1 MGRSWLK
8 IELESS
14 TQQPSDCQSS
24 NTARQGIVMIAATFY
39 SLRPMKTFRE
49 AISKQNFVIT
59 AECFLKPETDA
70 ESIRHQAE
78 LLRDHVDAVLLTDNQ
93 FGALHMSTIA
103 AARLMLENEV
113 DPIVQLT
120 CRNRN
125 RISLLADLLGAAALG
140 VTSLQLVRGNRI
152 PKDVDSRPKA
162 VLDINATELIAT
174 AASLKSDERLSAIPD
189 LYIGAAAAPHEPKA
203 DWVPRKLLAKA
214 EAGAR
219 FLLTY
224 TSMDIELLRRY
235 MKRLVATQMT
245 RRMTVI
251 VSTAIFTSAEDAKW
265 MRDNRP
271 NVMIPDSIILRLE
284 SASNPRK
291 EGLAICAE
299 QLAQLA
305 QMPGVS
311 GANIM
316 ATTDLAMIP
325 QAIEIA
331 DLDQATL

>member
-1 MGRSWLK
+1 
-8 IELESS
+8 
-14 TQQPSDCQSS
+14 
-24 NTARQGIVMIAATFY
+24 MIAATFY

-70 ESIRHQAE
+70 KSIRHQAD

-103 AARLMLENEV
+103 AARLMLENGV
-113 DPIVQLT
+113 DPIVQLS

-140 VTSLQLVRGNRI
+140 VTSLLLVRGNRI
-152 PKDVDSRPKA
+152 PKDVTPRPQP
-162 VLDINATELIAT
+162 VLDINATELIST
-174 AASLKSDERLSAIPD
+174 AASLQSDERLHSIPD
-189 LYIGAAAAPHEPKA
+189 LFIGGATAPHEPKA
-203 DWVPRKLLAKA
+203 DWIPRKLIAKA
-214 EAGAR
+214 DAGAR

-224 TSMDIELLRRY
+224 TCMDIDMLRRF

-245 RRMTVI
+245 RRMTVV

-265 MRDNRP
+265 LRDNRP
-271 NVMIPDSIILRLE
+271 NVMIPDSIIHRLE
-284 SASNPRK
+284 NASDPGK
-291 EGLAICAE
+291 EGLDICAE

-305 QMPGVS
+305 RMPGVS

-325 QAIEIA
+325 QAIEAA
-331 DLDQATL
+331 DLDEAVL

>member
-1 MGRSWLK
+1 
-8 IELESS
+8 
-14 TQQPSDCQSS
+14 
-24 NTARQGIVMIAATFY
+24 
-39 SLRPMKTFRE
+39 MKTFRE

-70 ESIRHQAE
+70 KSIRHQAD

-103 AARLMLENEV
+103 AARLMLENGV
-113 DPIVQLT
+113 DPIVQLS

-140 VTSLQLVRGNRI
+140 VTSLLLVRGNRI
-152 PKDVDSRPKA
+152 PKDVSSRPKL
-162 VLDINATELIAT
+162 VLDINAKELIAI
-174 AASLKSDERLSAIPD
+174 AASLKTDERLRSIPD
-189 LYIGAAAAPHEPKA
+189 LFIGAAAVPHEPKA
-203 DWVPRKLLAKA
+203 DWVPRKLQAKA
-214 EAGAR
+214 DAGAH

-224 TSMDIELLRRY
+224 TCMEIDMLRRF

-265 MRDNRP
+265 LRDNRP
-271 NVMIPDSIILRLE
+271 NIVIADSIIQRLE
-284 SASNPRK
+284 DASNPRE
-291 EGLAICAE
+291 EGLKICAE

-325 QAIEIA
+325 QVIETIN
-331 DLDQATL
+331 LDEAQ

>member
-1 MGRSWLK
+1 MRWK
-8 IELESS
+8 VHH
-14 TQQPSDCQSS
+14 SDRLIASVQKPPG
-24 NTARQGIVMIAATFY
+24 TAGIVMLVTTFY

-49 AISKQNFVIT
+49 AISKRNFVIT

-70 ESIRHQAE
+70 ESIRHQAD

-103 AARLMLENEV
+103 AARLMLENGV
-113 DPIVQLT
+113 DPIVQLS

-140 VTSLQLVRGNRI
+140 VTSLLLVRGNRI
-152 PKDVDSRPKA
+152 PKDVSSRPKL
-162 VLDINATELIAT
+162 VLDINAKELIAI
-174 AASLKSDERLSAIPD
+174 AASLRTDERLRSIPD
-189 LYIGAAAAPHEPKA
+189 LFIGAAAVPHEPKA
-203 DWVPRKLLAKA
+203 DWVPRKLQAKA
-214 EAGAR
+214 DAGAH

-224 TSMDIELLRRY
+224 TCMEIDMLRRF

-245 RRMTVI
+245 RRMTVV

-265 MRDNRP
+265 LRDNRP
-271 NVMIPDSIILRLE
+271 NVMIPDSIIHRLE
-284 SASNPRK
+284 NASDPSE
-291 EGLAICAE
+291 EGLMICAE
-299 QLAQLA
+299 QLTQLA

-325 QAIEIA
+325 QVIEA
-331 DLDQATL
+331 TNLDEAQ

>member
-1 MGRSWLK
+1 MSWK
-8 IELESS
+8 VHH
-14 TQQPSDCQSS
+14 S
-24 NTARQGIVMIAATFY
+24 NRLIASLPIPPGTAGIVMLAATFY

-49 AISKQNFVIT
+49 AISERNFVIT

-70 ESIRHQAE
+70 ESIRQQAD

-103 AARLMLENEV
+103 AARLMLENGM
-113 DPIVQLT
+113 DAIVQLS

-140 VTSLQLVRGNRI
+140 VTSLLLVRGNRI
-152 PKDVDSRPKA
+152 PKDVSSRPKL
-162 VLDINATELIAT
+162 VLDINAKELIT
-174 AASLKSDERLSAIPD
+174 IAASLRTDERLRSIPD
-189 LYIGAAAAPHEPKA
+189 LFIGAAAVPHEPKA
-203 DWVPRKLLAKA
+203 DWVPRKLHAKA
-214 EAGAR
+214 DAGAR

-224 TSMDIELLRRY
+224 TCMDIDMLRRF

-245 RRMTVI
+245 RRMTVV
-251 VSTAIFTSAEDAKW
+251 VSIAIFTSAEDAKW
-265 MRDNRP
+265 LRDNRP
-271 NVMIPDSIILRLE
+271 NVMIPDSIIHRLE
-284 SASNPRK
+284 SASDPSK
-291 EGLAICAE
+291 EGLRICAE

-325 QAIEIA
+325 QAIEAA
-331 DLDQATL
+331 DLDEVVL

>member
-1 MGRSWLK
+1 
-8 IELESS
+8 
-14 TQQPSDCQSS
+14 
-24 NTARQGIVMIAATFY
+24 MIAATFY

-70 ESIRHQAE
+70 ESIRHQAD

-93 FGALHMSTIA
+93 FGVLHMSTIA
-103 AARLMLENEV
+103 AARLMLENGL

-152 PKDVDSRPKA
+152 PKEINPRPKA
-162 VLDINATELIAT
+162 VLDINATELIAA
-174 AASLKSDERLSAIPD
+174 AASLKTDDRLSSIPD
-189 LYIGAAAAPHEPKA
+189 LYIGATAAPHEPKA
-203 DWVPRKLLAKA
+203 DWAPRKLLAKA
-214 EAGAR
+214 EAGAQ

-224 TSMDIELLRRY
+224 TSMDIEMLRRY

-245 RRMTVI
+245 RKLNII
-251 VSTAIFTSAEDAKW
+251 VSTVIFTSAEDAKW
-265 MRDNRP
+265 MRDSRP
-271 NVMIPDSIILRLE
+271 NVMIPDSIIHRLE
-284 SASNPRK
+284 NARDPGK
-291 EGLAICAE
+291 EGLDICAE

-305 QMPGVS
+305 RMPGVS

-325 QAIEIA
+325 QAIEAA
-331 DLDQATL
+331 DLDEAVL

>member
-1 MGRSWLK
+1 
-8 IELESS
+8 
-14 TQQPSDCQSS
+14 
-24 NTARQGIVMIAATFY
+24 MIAATFY

-49 AISKQNFVIT
+49 AIRKQSFVIT

-70 ESIRHQAE
+70 KSIRHQAD

-93 FGALHMSTIA
+93 FGVLHMSTIA
-103 AARLMLENEV
+103 AARLMLENGL

-152 PKDVDSRPKA
+152 PKEVNPRPKA
-162 VLDINATELIAT
+162 VLDINATELIAA
-174 AASLKSDERLSAIPD
+174 AASLKTDDRLSSIPD
-189 LYIGAAAAPHEPKA
+189 LYIGATAAPHEPKA

-214 EAGAR
+214 EAGAQ

-224 TSMDIELLRRY
+224 TSMDIEMLRRY

-245 RRMTVI
+245 RKLNII
-251 VSTAIFTSAEDAKW
+251 VSTVIFTSAEDAKW
-265 MRDNRP
+265 MRDSRP
-271 NVMIPDSIILRLE
+271 NVVIPESIILRLAN
-284 SASNPRK
+284 ASDPRR
-291 EGLAICAE
+291 EGLNICAE
-299 QLAQLA
+299 QLTQLA
-305 QMPGVS
+305 QIPGVS

-316 ATTDLAMIP
+316 ASTDLAMIP
-325 QAIEIA
+325 QAIDAA
-331 DLDQATL
+331 DLDEAR

>member
-1 MGRSWLK
+1 
-8 IELESS
+8 
-14 TQQPSDCQSS
+14 
-24 NTARQGIVMIAATFY
+24 MIAATFY

-70 ESIRHQAE
+70 KSIRHQAD

-103 AARLMLENEV
+103 AARLMLENGV
-113 DPIVQLT
+113 DPIVQLS

-140 VTSLQLVRGNRI
+140 VTSLLLVRGNRI
-152 PKDVDSRPKA
+152 PKDVSSRPKL
-162 VLDINATELIAT
+162 VLDINAKELIAI
-174 AASLKSDERLSAIPD
+174 AASLKTDERLRSIPD
-189 LYIGAAAAPHEPKA
+189 LFIGAAAVPHEPKA
-203 DWVPRKLLAKA
+203 DWVPRKLQAKA
-214 EAGAR
+214 DAGAH

-224 TSMDIELLRRY
+224 TCMEIDMLRRF
-235 MKRLVATQMT
+235 MKRLVATQLT

-265 MRDNRP
+265 LRDNRP
-271 NVMIPDSIILRLE
+271 NVVIADSIIQRLE

-291 EGLAICAE
+291 EGLKICAE

-325 QAIEIA
+325 QVIEA
-331 DLDQATL
+331 MNLGEAQ

>member
-1 MGRSWLK
+1 
-8 IELESS
+8 
-14 TQQPSDCQSS
+14 
-24 NTARQGIVMIAATFY
+24 MIAATFY
-39 SLRPMKTFRE
+39 SLRPMKTFKE
-49 AISKQNFVIT
+49 AISKRNFVIT

-70 ESIRHQAE
+70 ESIRHQAD

-93 FGALHMSTIA
+93 FGALHMSAVA
-103 AARLMLENEV
+103 AARLMLENDV

-140 VTSLQLVRGNRI
+140 VTSLLLVRGNRI
-152 PKDVDSRPKA
+152 PKSVESRPKL
-162 VLDINATELIAT
+162 VLDINAKELIAI
-174 AASLKSDERLSAIPD
+174 AASLKSDERLRSIPD
-189 LYIGAAAAPHEPKA
+189 LLIGAAAAPHEPKA

-214 EAGAR
+214 DAGAH

-224 TSMDIELLRRY
+224 TCMEIDMLRRF
-235 MKRLVATQMT
+235 MKRLVATKMT

-265 MRDNRP
+265 LRDNRP
-271 NVMIPDSIILRLE
+271 NVVIADSIIQRLE
-284 SASNPRK
+284 NARNPRE
-291 EGLAICAE
+291 EGLKICAE
-299 QLAQLA
+299 QLTQLA
-305 QMPGVS
+305 QIPGVS

-325 QAIEIA
+325 QVIDAMN
-331 DLDQATL
+331 LDEAQ